1 MTVRTLLL
9 AAASLLPLAFADDET
24 SKKDLEPLQGVWKG
38 QKAKSNGQEFTADEA
53 AKLELT
59 VEKDGGYVLKAN
71 GEVKGTLAKLDASK
85 KPAAIDLT
93 RSSDNKT
100 LLGIYEID
108 GDTLK
113 MAVGKPDGKDR
124 PATFDSAPD
133 SGVVYVLFKREKK

>member
-9 AAASLLPLAFADDET
+9 AAASLLPLAFADDEA
-24 SKKDLEPLQGVWKG
+24 SKKDLESMQGVWKG
-38 QKAKSNGQEFTADEA
+38 QKAKANGQEFTADDA

-59 VEKDGGYVLKAN
+59 VEKDAYTLKAN
-71 GEVKGTLAKLDASK
+71 GEVKGTLKPDASK
-85 KPAAIDLT
+85 KPAALDLT

-113 MAVGKPDGKDR
+113 VAVGKPDGKDR
-124 PATFDSAPD
+124 PTTFDSAPD
-133 SGVVYVLFKREKK
+133 TGVVYVLFKREKK